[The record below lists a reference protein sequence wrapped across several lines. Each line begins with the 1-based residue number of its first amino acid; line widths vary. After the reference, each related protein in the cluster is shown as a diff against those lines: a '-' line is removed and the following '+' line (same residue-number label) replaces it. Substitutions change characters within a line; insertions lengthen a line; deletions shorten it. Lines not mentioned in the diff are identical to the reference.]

1 MLGDFVLL
9 SRRNNIESKVVKLMT
24 QFICEWLSCSNR
36 NTNTPICPNGS
47 TRYTDGVAVVG
58 KDDVSAPEDGD
69 YLATQRLERFRSASG
84 LMHLDVVARR
94 ISDTLRKRN

>member
-36 NTNTPICPNGS
+36 NTNTATCPNGS
-47 TRYTDGVAVVG
+47 TRYTDGVAVVV
-58 KDDVSAPEDGD
+58 KDDASVPEDGY
-69 YLATQRLERFRSASG
+69 YLAAQQLERFRSVSG